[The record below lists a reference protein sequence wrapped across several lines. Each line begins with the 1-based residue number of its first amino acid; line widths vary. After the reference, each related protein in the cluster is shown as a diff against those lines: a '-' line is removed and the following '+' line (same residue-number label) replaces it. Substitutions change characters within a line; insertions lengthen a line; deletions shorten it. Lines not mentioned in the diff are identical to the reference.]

1 MELVKIRIKH
11 GWYSASHEPK
21 SGSHV
26 YLSENG
32 EVIITTVTESTDM
45 QEWMSNMGDY
55 KYICPVTTYLR
66 QCVVGSIERDKYN
79 P

>member
-32 EVIITTVTESTDM
+32 EVIVTTVTESTDRS
-45 QEWMSNMGDY
+45 EWMNNM
-55 KYICPVTTYLR
+55 
-66 QCVVGSIERDKYN
+66 
-79 P
+79 